1 MGVDDHDKSLYGR
14 VGGEA
19 VIEQLVTAFYER
31 VLGDPELAPFFRGT
45 KMDKLRSMQRE
56 FFAAALGGPMTYSG
70 KPLSHVH
77 DGRGITTRHLT
88 RFVDHLLET
97 LRESNLDQRDVDE
110 IVTRVSR
117 YSDEIVGGGGM
128 DG

>member
-1 MGVDDHDKSLYGR
+1 MGVDDHDKSLYDR